1 MMGGD
6 IMDNKGVQKLVRG
19 GLLLAIAVVIIFA
32 GKNIPKIN
40 QLLIGSGVN
49 AVLILTAY
57 ICGTYYGIGVGLLTP
72 LVALLVGQLNPAFA
86 PFVPFIM
93 IGNAIYVLFFGLFK
107 DRVKL
112 GKYTGMISGSVL
124 KFLFLYVSASK
135 LAALFSLNIPKKM
148 LSLLA
153 VAMGLPQLLTA
164 LIGGIIA
171 IAIIEILRA
180 RKVIE

>member
-1 MMGGD
+1 
-6 IMDNKGVQKLVRG
+6 MDNKGIQKLVRG

-32 GKNIPKIN
+32 GKNIPQIN

-49 AVLILTAY
+49 AVLILAAY
-57 ICGTYYGIGVGLLTP
+57 VCGTYYGIGVGLLTP

-93 IGNAIYVLFFGLFK
+93 IGNALYVLLFNLLK
-107 DRVKL
+107 GKVKL
-112 GKYTGMISGSVL
+112 GKYAGVILGSLL

-135 LAALFSLNIPKKM
+135 LVTLFSLNIPKPAISK
-148 LSLLA
+148 LA
-153 VAMGLPQLLTA
+153 VAMGIPQLITA

-171 IAIIEILRA
+171 IAIIEILKS